1 MLAFSATVKADVV
14 SYFNFDDGNY
24 VNSQLTPTV
33 NGTPTSITGKYD
45 QALDYA
51 VGDRWVFTG
60 DQLVNFLSSID
71 KTCTVSFWAK
81 SNSDTFSTG
90 QYKQAFWLSSSA
102 AIDANLAANSQNYRN
117 MFTHYAY
124 DNGNHLYFDSGI
136 TGYDRIDT
144 NTTTATYP
152 TDEWVHWAYV
162 KDANAGTMRVYRNGV
177 ELVSGGNKKRSIEGI
192 VAMTI
197 ANDLSVQMDDF
208 VVDNRALPSGEILQ
222 LATSQTA
229 LVSDVM
235 NRSLNNAS
243 MEISP
248 GGIGEVGTMRFIQ
261 QENVA
266 YGRGDYASQIN
277 IAGGAGADR
286 AVDGN
291 TNTTWGGGSMIHTN
305 GGAVGDW
312 WQVQFSDT
320 AVPVDKVTIWNRT
333 EGNGC
338 DQRLGNFTLN
348 FYTEDPSANADA
360 APVYSYH
367 YSGIFPGGQG
377 SIDIPDTFNANWVR
391 ITNGI
396 AQPLN
401 ISEVQI
407 YTPTDNGGF
416 SAASNNGAMIDGKNY
431 QTYNL
436 TLSDNSVLTMDV
448 DGANMDKL
456 SVSGALV
463 QGGTVKFNFIDAST
477 VTAADITNMISA
489 NSATGGFKEIII
501 TGDDAATFDK
511 KNIVIRSVAPN
522 KLFAEER
529 VHWLANP
536 EDKNFANVNNWS
548 SDPTNQEVAV
558 GLYGDEAAG
567 MTLNTSMSLGY
578 VHFAQSQ
585 TVGEASLTLNNG
597 ANLSVTGMSLG
608 ENDEASMTVNS
619 GATFTDTGNLIVG
632 HGDYATGTLNVDG
645 GTVTVNKL
653 RVGDFQTAKGYV
665 NITNGEVTVNTE
677 SEIGN
682 KGVGEITVSN
692 DSKLTFNSTVRIANN
707 GGGPSFINLED
718 DAEMSVTHLFVGQR
732 GANLGSMTLSGNS
745 KLTVKD
751 HLEIGTDSGSNGSGT
766 MTLKDNAQ
774 VKVTNTGTNRTRI
787 GYNAGTSTLNVSD
800 NATFTVDGYSFLVAD
815 SATGIINQT
824 GGTINISTN
833 NPTYTGDQAGGKAFF
848 NISGG
853 QFNVNNQ
860 FISGTRGMSTI
871 NLSGNGEFNANQLF
885 TGAPGYALNSYS
897 YVNQTGGTFNAK
909 AGIVYGLNA
918 NQGSGVYNLEG
929 GTLNATTITK
939 KDGYNNLNAQF
950 YMSGGVANIDTL
962 AIPAHVSGGTLNAG
976 TIDTTLSY
984 KDTFA
989 QSGGVLTIG
998 GTDTIGTTTIT
1009 GSYLAATQL
1018 DAANVALTGT
1028 AFKES
1033 GYQGDT
1039 FPANLG
1045 NDGDY
1050 GNFTHTAEDGTNH
1063 IPYWGVSYGEDV
1075 NFGKVVVFNR
1085 NFTGD
1090 PNNRLTDGVGFYI
1103 DVLDGAD
1110 NVLWQSQT
1118 YKGGGTDSGFVVDVP
1133 YDVQGQK
1140 IRVVRGGETTAPLN
1154 LAEVE
1159 VYAYSPVIDTSN
1171 LPTMKFEIQSADSY
1185 DQLVLQGN
1193 SFDISAGAALDVTAL
1208 DAQALEGLTGTTLFQ
1223 IIALPDNVDI
1233 NGEFAEI
1240 NLPDLEEGYMWDLT
1254 RLYSDGVLGLVG
1266 PAVEGV
1272 PEPSTWALLL
1282 LGAAGLLYWRKRK

>member
-1 MLAFSATVKADVV
+1 MLNLRRIAVLLSVAALSVSAVRADVV
-14 SYFNFDDGNY
+14 SYFNFDSGTY

-33 NGTPTSITGKYD
+33 SGSPTAVSGKYG
-45 QALDYA
+45 QGMNFALD
-51 VGDRWVFTG
+51 DRWVITG
-60 DQLVNFLSSID
+60 DQLTNFLSSID

-81 SNSDTFSTG
+81 SNDDTVSTG
-90 QYKQAFWLSSSA
+90 QYKQAFWLSSSE

-124 DNGNHLYFDSGI
+124 SNGSAIYFDSGI
-136 TGYDRIDT
+136 NGYDRV
-144 NTTTATYP
+144 NTSTSANTYP

-177 ELVSGGNKKRSIEGI
+177 ELVSGTNKNRSIEGI

-197 ANDLSVQMDDF
+197 ANNLSVQMDDF
-208 VVDNRALPSGEILQ
+208 VVDNKALGSGEVLA

-235 NRSLNNAS
+235 NRSLSNAS

-248 GGIGEVGTMRFIQ
+248 GGIGTVGTMRFIQ
-261 QENVA
+261 QQNMA

-277 IAGGAGADR
+277 IAGGAGANR

-431 QTYNL
+431 QSYNL

-489 NSATGGFKEIII
+489 NSCSGGFKEIII

-511 KNIVIRSVAPN
+511 KDIIIRSVAPN

-548 SDPTNQEVAV
+548 SDPTNKEVAV
-558 GLYGDEAAG
+558 GLYGDEAAN

-585 TVGEASLTLNNG
+585 TVGEASLTLNSG

-653 RVGDFQTAKGYV
+653 RVGDFQTSKGYV
-665 NITNGEVTVNTE
+665 NITNGEVTVNSE

-682 KGVGEITVSN
+682 HGVAEITVSN
-692 DSKLTFNSTVRIANN
+692 NGKLTFKSVVRIANQGKN
-707 GGGPSFINLED
+707 AAFINLED
-718 DAEMSVTHLFVGQR
+718 NAEMSVQHLFVGQR
-732 GANLGSMTLSGNS
+732 GSNLGSMTLSGDS
-745 KLTVKD
+745 KLTVTD

-766 MTLKDNAQ
+766 ITLKGNAQ

-815 SATGIINQT
+815 SATGVINQT
-824 GGTINISTN
+824 GGTININTN
-833 NPTYTGDQAGGKAFF
+833 NPTYTGDQTGGKAIF

-860 FISGTRGMSTI
+860 FFAGTRGMSTI

-918 NQGSGVYNLEG
+918 NQGSGVYNLEA
-929 GTLNATTITK
+929 GTLNTPSITR

-998 GTDTIGTTTIT
+998 GTDAIGTTTIT
-1009 GSYLAATQL
+1009 GSYLATTPIDAT
-1018 DAANVALTGT
+1018 NIGRTGT
-1028 AFKES
+1028 AFQDSNYNTTFLPSLAIDGNYNDSNFSHTS
-1033 GYQGDT
+1033 GSNV
-1039 FPANLG
+1039 A
-1045 NDGDY
+1045 
-1050 GNFTHTAEDGTNH
+1050 H
-1063 IPYWGVSYGEDV
+1063 YWGVSYGEDV
-1075 NFGKVVVFNR
+1075 NFGKVVIYNR
-1085 NFTGD
+1085 DFEGINS
-1090 PNNRLTDGVGFYI
+1090 RLTDGVGFYV
-1103 DVLDGAD
+1103 DVLDADD
-1110 NVLWQSQT
+1110 NVVWQSQT
-1118 YKGGGTDSGFVVDVP
+1118 YKGGGHKGFIVDVP
-1133 YDVQGQK
+1133 YDVTGQK
-1140 IRVVRGGETTAPLN
+1140 VRVVRGAATTAPLN
-1154 LAEVE
+1154 LTEVE
-1159 VYAYSPVIDTSN
+1159 VFAYSSEIDTSN
-1171 LPTMKFEIQSADSY
+1171 LPTMKFEIQNPNSY
-1185 DQLVLQGN
+1185 DQLVLQGD
-1193 SFDISAGAALDVTAL
+1193 SFDIGSGLAALDVSSLDPSAL
-1208 DAQALEGLTGTTLFQ
+1208 HTPKGSTTLF
-1223 IIALPDNVDI
+1223 
-1233 NGEFAEI
+1233 
-1240 NLPDLEEGYMWDLT
+1240 
-1254 RLYSDGVLGLVG
+1254 
-1266 PAVEGV
+1266 
-1272 PEPSTWALLL
+1272 
-1282 LGAAGLLYWRKRK
+1282 